1 MSTLSVKRKTVTS
14 QLYGNCFQKCLFLE
28 FIDTFLFFNV
38 PLISRWKSVLN
49 ILNKRFLKKNL
60 RSERGSRLEQHF
72 SKSEI
77 YKGKKL
83 LFHIVFEKGPFTG
96 IRKRFREN
104 IISIKIVGNAIL
116 GGVFLETFFLKRFL
130 QPVLAFQKNFL

>member
-1 MSTLSVKRKTVTS
+1 MFQYVHLSLYHRLWIKSKRIKIHLVIR
-14 QLYGNCFQKCLFLE
+14 QLIE
-28 FIDTFLFFNV
+28 SWRFIDTFLFFSL
-38 PLISRWKSVLN
+38 PLISHWKSVLN
-49 ILNKRFLKKNL
+49 ISNKRFLKKKW

-72 SKSEI
+72 SKFEI

-116 GGVFLETFFLKRFL
+116 GGVFLMTFFLKRFL
-130 QPVLAFQKNFL
+130 

>member
-1 MSTLSVKRKTVTS
+1 M
-14 QLYGNCFQKCLFLE
+14 
-28 FIDTFLFFNV
+28 
-38 PLISRWKSVLN
+38 
-49 ILNKRFLKKNL
+49 KKNL

-116 GGVFLETFFLKRFL
+116 GGGLPYDFFSKTLPLASFSLSKLCLVNF
-130 QPVLAFQKNFL
+130 QPK